1 MAALRALDPLPR
13 LLTGFRPIDTSDGP
27 ASHFPQSLFILPA
40 LQSWLRWEFS
50 AISFHCTIK
59 PIARSAVSG
68 SSPGRFTVFYAPRL
82 ANSCVDLTCCDLS
95 FTFKL
100 VMNTDF
106 EFMYHFSNQ
115 TFRQFLLLQS
125 FRLTSPDP
133 TLSGNLTRQFH
144 KKDRRHHFS
153 HDFARL
159 PSFLLIFPPCIRPCL
174 FEEDVPCLLFF

>member
-1 MAALRALDPLPR
+1 ML
-13 LLTGFRPIDTSDGP
+13 
-27 ASHFPQSLFILPA
+27 
-40 LQSWLRWEFS
+40 
-50 AISFHCTIK
+50 K

-100 VMNTDF
+100 IVNTDF

-115 TFRQFLLLQS
+115 TFRQVLLLQS
-125 FRLTSPDP
+125 FPLSSPDP
-133 TLSGNLTRQFH
+133 TPSGNLIRKFH
-144 KKDRRHHFS
+144 KDRRHHFS

-159 PSFLLIFPPCIRPCL
+159 PSFLLIFPPCIHPCL
-174 FEEDVPCLLFF
+174 FEEDVPCLFFRASDNPFAPQRPCSLLI